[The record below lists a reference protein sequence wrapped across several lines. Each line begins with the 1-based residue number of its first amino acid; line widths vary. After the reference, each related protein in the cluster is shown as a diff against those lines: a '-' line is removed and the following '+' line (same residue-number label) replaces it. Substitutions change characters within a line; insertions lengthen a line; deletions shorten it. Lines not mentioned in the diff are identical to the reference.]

1 MGQVD
6 LHFRPSVAV
15 FDANMALGRR
25 HDRPVR
31 SHTAQGALAAMDM
44 AGVQRAVVYSQHAV
58 EFDGPQG
65 NELLIE
71 LTVGEPRFAPQFVVN
86 PAFDKMETFAESV
99 QAHDVRSVRMAPK
112 PHDYPFRDWVVGPWM
127 GWLAETGMPLWLHAG
142 QIDPSEVHDTLRD
155 NPRVQAVLSEVHYS
169 HTNWALPLLAALP
182 NLNVEY
188 SRFVNLWGIETLL
201 DTVGEGRLMFGS
213 RFPDSPISPQLY
225 QLHRYGLGESSLTA
239 ICSGNLERLLRMG

>member
-44 AGVQRAVVYSQHAV
+44 AGVQRGVVYTQHAV

-71 LTVGEPRFAPQFVVN
+71 MTAGEPRFAPQFAVN
-86 PAFDKMETFAESV
+86 PAFDDMEAFAKDV
-99 QAHDVRSVRMAPK
+99 RAHDVRSVRMTPK
-112 PHDYPFRDWVVGPWM
+112 LHDYPFRYWVVDQWM
-127 GWLAETGMPLWLHAG
+127 DWLADEGIPLWLNAW
-142 QIDPSEVHDTLRD
+142 QVDPSEVHETLLE
-155 NPRVQAVLSEVHYS
+155 NPAVQVVLSEVHYS

-201 DTVGEGRLMFGS
+201 ATVGEERLMFGS
-213 RFPDSPISPQLY
+213 RFPDSPIAPQLY
-225 QLHRYGLGESSLTA
+225 HLHRYGLGESTLAT

>member
-31 SHTAQGALAAMDM
+31 SHTAKGALAEMDR
-44 AGVQRAVVYSQHAV
+44 AGVQRAVVYAQHAV

-65 NELLIE
+65 NALLIE
-71 LTVGEPRFAPQFVVN
+71 MTAGEPRFAPQFAVN
-86 PAFDKMETFAESV
+86 PAFDDMEAFAEDV
-99 QAHDVRSVRMAPK
+99 RAHDVRSVRMTPK
-112 PHDYPFRDWVVGPWM
+112 PHDYPFRYWVVDQWM
-127 GWLAETGMPLWLHAG
+127 DWLADEGIPLWLNAW
-142 QIDPSEVHDTLRD
+142 QVDPSEVHETMLE
-155 NPRVQAVLSEVHYS
+155 NPAVQVVLSEVHYS

-188 SRFVNLWGIETLL
+188 SRFVNLWGIETMLNI
-201 DTVGEGRLMFGS
+201 VGEKRLMFGS
-213 RFPDSPISPQLY
+213 RFPDSPIGPQLY
-225 QLHRYGLGESSLTA
+225 HLHRYRLGESTLAA
-239 ICSGNLERLLRMG
+239 ICSGNLERLLRME

>member
-6 LHFRPSVAV
+6 LHFKPSVAV

-31 SHTAQGALAAMDM
+31 SHSAEGALAAMDM
-44 AGVQRAVVYSQHAV
+44 AGVRRALVYTQHAV

-71 LTVGEPRFAPQFVVN
+71 MTAGEPRFAPQFAIN
-86 PAFDKMETFAESV
+86 PAFDDMEAFAEEV
-99 QAHDVRSVRMAPK
+99 RAHDVRSIRMAPK
-112 PHDYPFRDWVVGPWM
+112 LHDYPFRDWIVAPWM
-127 GWLAETGMPLWLHAG
+127 SWLAETAIPLWLNAEH
-142 QIDPSEVHDTLRD
+142 IDPSELHDTLQNR
-155 NPRVQAVLSEVHYS
+155 PEVQVVLSEVHYR

-213 RFPDSPISPQLY
+213 RFPDSPIAPQLY
-225 QLHRYGLGESSLTA
+225 HLHRYGLGESTLAA
-239 ICSGNLERLLRMG
+239 ICSGNLERLLGMG